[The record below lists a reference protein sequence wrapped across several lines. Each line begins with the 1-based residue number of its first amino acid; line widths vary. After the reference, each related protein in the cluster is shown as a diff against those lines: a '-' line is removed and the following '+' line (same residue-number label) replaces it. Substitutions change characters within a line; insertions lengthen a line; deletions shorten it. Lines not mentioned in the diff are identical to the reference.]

1 MDRPAYV
8 SALERDQHKSI
19 ELLIANGFR
28 LSKMDDGNFIVT
40 DEAREFEKGVLKCR
54 RATLSL
60 LAMKK
65 KKKKWAHVDRSLVR
79 EIAFAIWCTR
89 HNKTWTNTAIH
100 HPSV

>member
-1 MDRPAYV
+1 
-8 SALERDQHKSI
+8 
-19 ELLIANGFR
+19 
-28 LSKMDDGNFIVT
+28 MDDGNFIVT

-60 LAMKK
+60 LAMK